1 MSNPE
6 KSNSAAGDKNRKDA
20 AKTNEEKD
28 PTFTEEE
35 LNWFLSEIMKS
46 PVKFCITV
54 LKLIPYQYQ
63 EKFLADLSKRIAVCS
78 GRQVGKTLISGSK
91 ALWFALSN
99 PKTITIIV
107 SKTRR
112 QSIHMFDKVMSCVE
126 GCNVLKAC
134 VVRKTRTL
142 IQFSNGSEI
151 HALPC
156 GPNGDTIRS
165 KLCPRER
172 NHRSRDADA
181 RYDRRHAYSSFQSN
195 Q

>member
-6 KSNSAAGDKNRKDA
+6 KSNSGAEEKDRKDDA
-20 AKTNEEKD
+20 WAREQKD

-54 LKLIPYQYQ
+54 LELIPYPYQ
-63 EKFLADLSKRIAVCS
+63 EKFLADLSKRIAVCA

-107 SKTRR
+107 K
-112 QSIHMFDKVMSCVE
+112 
-126 GCNVLKAC
+126 N
-134 VVRKTRTL
+134 
-142 IQFSNGSEI
+142 
-151 HALPC
+151 
-156 GPNGDTIRS
+156 
-165 KLCPRER
+165 
-172 NHRSRDADA
+172 
-181 RYDRRHAYSSFQSN
+181 
-195 Q
+195 